1 MKTDNIRLAA
11 FLLTKG
17 HEIRGLEIAA
27 EGNGVV
33 VFGDDAHADAE
44 SFELGAFAPAKALLA
59 NYRTLIRQL
68 DLRNPAK
75 RTVGRHGGAE

>member
-1 MKTDNIRLAA
+1 M
-11 FLLTKG
+11 
-17 HEIRGLEIAA
+17 
-27 EGNGVV
+27 